1 MRSTRGD
8 KRFWGSTRGR
18 LILLLRRGSRT
29 VNELAQALGLT
40 DNAVR
45 THLTKLERD
54 GLVQPSG
61 TRPGTR
67 KPNII
72 YDLTP
77 EAEQLFPKMYGP
89 VLHNLLDVL
98 AERLT
103 AKKLDDIARTVGRR
117 MAANHRSAIQADE
130 LEERV
135 AQAATVLRGWGGA
148 CESEREDGK
157 WVVRCIECPPAAAAA
172 GHPEVC
178 RLVETMLAELLRV
191 PVRQHCRMEPAP
203 HCRFEIKAADA

>member
-1 MRSTRGD
+1 MRATRGDERFWRSTRG
-8 KRFWGSTRGR
+8 RI
-18 LILLLRRGSRT
+18 ILLLRRGGRT

-54 GLVQPSG
+54 GLVRPSG

-72 YDLTP
+72 YVLTP
-77 EAEQLFPKMYGP
+77 EAEHLFPKMYGP
-89 VLHNLLDVL
+89 VLRSLLDVL

-103 AKKLDDIARTVGRR
+103 AKKLEDIARTVGRR
-117 MAANHRSAIQADE
+117 MAANHRPAVQADG

-148 CESEREDGK
+148 CESGREDGK
-157 WVVRCIECPPAAAAA
+157 LVVGCMECPLAVAVA

-178 RLVETMLAELLRV
+178 LLMESMLAELLQV
-191 PVRQHCRMEPAP
+191 PVQQHCRMQPAP
-203 HCRFEIKAADA
+203 QCRFEIGTAGA